1 MKIKVCM
8 GTNCVMNG
16 AMTLFD
22 QLNSLNELIGANP
35 DEYKIDAIELE
46 AIKCQKVCKKH
57 IGDYKNVVIYV
68 DNEQITEKDPRE
80 VVEYIMNIIKK

>member
-1 MKIKVCM
+1 MEIKVCM

-22 QLNSLNELIGANP
+22 QLNSLNELIAANP
-35 DEYKIDAIELE
+35 EAYNIDSIELDST
-46 AIKCQKVCKKH
+46 KCQKDCKKH
-57 IGDYKNVVIYV
+57 IGDFKNCVIFV
-68 DNEQITEKDPRE
+68 NDEKIIDKDPNE